1 MGSYGHEDQ
10 DAKTFS
16 AWGIDYLRYDWCSA
30 GTIYSDADMQ
40 PVYQK
45 MGDALLNSKSA
56 DKRAEIWSFGVV
68 LSELLAGHRVFQ
80 GETALRR
87 LPDVPRGPIDF
98 DKLPRKTPPV
108 RALVRS
114 WVNRNVRNRLRE
126 ICNGLACCLG
136 KLVA

>member
-16 AWGIDYLRYDWCSA
+16 AWGIDYLKYDWCSA

-56 DKRAEIWSFGVV
+56 DKRAAPLTST
-68 LSELLAGHRVFQ
+68 SC
-80 GETALRR
+80 
-87 LPDVPRGPIDF
+87 
-98 DKLPRKTPPV
+98 
-108 RALVRS
+108 RA
-114 WVNRNVRNRLRE
+114 RLRPF
-126 ICNGLACCLG
+126 AP
-136 KLVA
+136 